1 MYYVGIDIGGMSIK
15 FGLVDEEGA
24 IIYKT
29 VLSVDYNEVSIE
41 KTISLMKDKIEEL
54 CTGAKIHLKDIKG
67 IGIGCPGVCNTDE
80 GILVNAP
87 NLKWQDVHIREMF
100 ADLRIPTFICNDANV
115 ALIGEATFGAG
126 KGFKDLL
133 LLTLGTGVGGGI
145 IIDGKLFEGVGYM
158 GGELGHMIIEMD
170 GRECGCGHKGC
181 LEAYA
186 SVSALIKDTKE
197 EMLKNKKSKMWDA
210 CLGDINQVNGRTAFE
225 TCLIGDESANKVV
238 NNYIKYLGE
247 GIRSLLN
254 IFRPEAIIIGGGLS
268 GQKDNLINRINTY
281 LDSVDWGMKGTPKAK
296 IFVSNFGNDAGI
308 IGAAGLAMKGVKNLL

>member
-24 IIYKT
+24 IIYRT
-29 VLSVDYNEVSIE
+29 VLTVDYNEVSIE

-145 IIDGKLFEGVGYM
+145 IINERPFTGTHGMASEIGHSII
-158 GGELGHMIIEMD
+158 GENYYNCN
-170 GRECGCGHKGC
+170 CGANGC
-181 LEAYA
+181 LETFC
-186 SVSALIKDTKE
+186 SA
-197 EMLKNKKSKMWDA
+197 
-210 CLGDINQVNGRTAFE
+210 TA
-225 TCLIGDESANKVV
+225 I
-238 NNYIKYLGE
+238 IKYAQKLIQE
-247 GIRSLLN
+247 GNESIILDMADRN
-254 IFRPEAIIIGGGLS
+254 IESINAKMVFDAFRENDAVAVETINRFKNYLAKAMASMINTLDPDIISIGGGVSRASDVILHDI
-268 GQKDNLINRINTY
+268 KDLVRENVLYKNEEFADIVCANL
-281 LDSVDWGMKGTPKAK
+281 GA
-296 IFVSNFGNDAGI
+296 DAGI
-308 IGAAGLAMKGVKNLL
+308 IGAAFLQ